1 MLLLGVAISVD
12 FFTDDIV
19 SEVCVVVVTLI
30 YWLDVPVSCSSIIV
44 VLPLSPYWPAIVV
57 VSELDVIA
65 FSLLLDPVL
74 DIADV
79 EYEGVLSIPLLY
91 EVEYIV
97 SLLQASIAFNN
108 DTRSKIFFIF
118 NETIFI
124 NSLFLTVDCVS

>member
-1 MLLLGVAISVD
+1 
-12 FFTDDIV
+12 
-19 SEVCVVVVTLI
+19 
-30 YWLDVPVSCSSIIV
+30 
-44 VLPLSPYWPAIVV
+44 VV

-97 SLLQASIAFNN
+97 SLL
-108 DTRSKIFFIF
+108 
-118 NETIFI
+118 
-124 NSLFLTVDCVS
+124 

>member
-1 MLLLGVAISVD
+1 MGTMLLLGVAISVD

-19 SEVCVVVVTLI
+19 SEVCIVVVTLI

-57 VSELDVIA
+57 VSKLDVIA

-97 SLLQASIAFNN
+97 SLL
-108 DTRSKIFFIF
+108 
-118 NETIFI
+118 
-124 NSLFLTVDCVS
+124 

>member
-1 MLLLGVAISVD
+1 M
-12 FFTDDIV
+12 

-79 EYEGVLSIPLLY
+79 EYEVCFLFHYCMKLNILYRYYRPRLHLTMTPGV
-91 EVEYIV
+91 
-97 SLLQASIAFNN
+97 
-108 DTRSKIFFIF
+108 KFFYF
-118 NETIFI
+118 Q
-124 NSLFLTVDCVS
+124 